1 LNLIGQIT
9 VSVQQLSQ
17 SNIEFIL
24 LFEGKQID
32 MTRYNAKLD
41 DVKVIGSKSL
51 KLSLLSIMC
60 ASGLLLSQQVIA
72 APDRSPFS
80 FTVARTSTATANV
93 GADNTNPNEL
103 QRDAWKTSFSASMPL
118 NRQWSIGANLGY
130 DNLDYDWR
138 INQNT
143 QLRSSAQ
150 PWSSINQYSGGLSLS
165 YRPDNHWM
173 FLVAPKLQYAY
184 ADTASASNAQ
194 SYGVVASGMYR
205 FDSGNMLGLGVA
217 YLNDISEVRTI
228 PYLAVRWQISDKW
241 VLANP
246 FQAGFSG
253 PAGLELSYQYNRDLS
268 FGVGSSRRTERFLI
282 ADDDQTIE
290 VTEWVGFLRTGWQA
304 TNNVSLNVYAGYYFG
319 GEMEL
324 SNPDLTD
331 DIENQAAFGLVFG
344 VKF

>member
-1 LNLIGQIT
+1 
-9 VSVQQLSQ
+9 
-17 SNIEFIL
+17 
-24 LFEGKQID
+24 

-51 KLSLLSIMC
+51 SLSVMSLMFTS
-60 ASGLLLSQQVIA
+60 ALLLSQQAIA

-93 GADNTNPNEL
+93 GADNTNPNQL
-103 QRDAWKTSFSASMPL
+103 QRDAWKTRFSASMPL
-118 NRQWSIGANLGY
+118 NRQWSIGASLGY

-138 INQNT
+138 INQYT
-143 QLRSSAQ
+143 QLSAQ
-150 PWSSINQYSGGLSLS
+150 PWSTIHQYSAGLSLS
-165 YRPDNHWM
+165 YRFDHWM

-228 PYLAVRWQISDKW
+228 PYLAVRWQINDKW

-253 PAGLELSYQYNRDLS
+253 PAGLELSYQYTRDLS

-304 TNNVSLNVYAGYYFG
+304 TDNVSLNAYAGYYFD

-324 SNPDLTD
+324 SYPDVTE
-331 DIENQAAFGLVFG
+331 DIEDQAAFGLVFE